1 MQPKLRTPRSQIIV
15 TGDLPEHDDD
25 ETGLNENPKDFL
37 DRAHP
42 ENDSYMQAIEHVQRQ
57 IMHQSSLLRPKQVQ
71 MLKMVFAGK
80 SYTEVAKAVGSSQ
93 QTVSKIARGELGGR
107 LLNLLQYHM
116 GLIEGPNQ
124 AQRRNMMWR
133 IAAANEFVD
142 PKTSMK
148 ALDSLEK
155 SHFQQQQ
162 VDNPQA
168 DGKLVQQAVTINI
181 DQRTMPKGNLD

>member
-1 MQPKLRTPRSQIIV
+1 MQPKLRTPRSQLV
-15 TGDLPEHDDD
+15 PKNLPEHEDDD
-25 ETGLNENPKDFL
+25 TGLNENPKDFL

-133 IAAANEFVD
+133 IATANEFVD